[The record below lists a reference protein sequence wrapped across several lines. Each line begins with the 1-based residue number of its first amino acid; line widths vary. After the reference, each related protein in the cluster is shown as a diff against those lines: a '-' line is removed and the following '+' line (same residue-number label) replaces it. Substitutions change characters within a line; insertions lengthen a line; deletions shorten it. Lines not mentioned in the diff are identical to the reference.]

1 MMLIK
6 ILTSQ
11 AHLLMMIL
19 GHEIE
24 GELICGKKNDNF
36 VRHSLKCIGKRSSG
50 FLKASK

>member
-24 GELICGKKNDNF
+24 GELIYRENMIT
-36 VRHSLKCIGKRSSG
+36 S
-50 FLKASK
+50 